1 VIECQRAGLKASAYE
16 YASQLIMNPEHRN
29 AMDAKYKRK
38 IEAIVR
44 RPNKEEVGAR
54 ETGLVECRPTRSRAG
69 PQKAIVGPT
78 GSGWIAGGRLRAN
91 AFTFTTIHALTH
103 SPSSLQAYPRH

>member
-1 VIECQRAGLKASAYE
+1 MRILTSTVIECQRAGLKASAYE

-44 RPNKEEVGAR
+44 RPNKEEVGS
-54 ETGLVECRPTRSRAG
+54 RSTYG
-69 PQKAIVGPT
+69 
-78 GSGWIAGGRLRAN
+78 GSRG
-91 AFTFTTIHALTH
+91 
-103 SPSSLQAYPRH
+103 